1 MPNPLLGVFFHWL
14 GGLASASFY
23 VPYRGVRGW
32 SWEIFWLVGG
42 VFSWIFAPWLF
53 AALRTHDLLMVLSE
67 APPRTLGLCYFF
79 GALWGFGGLTFG
91 LTVRYLGISLGTT
104 IALGLTAAFGTLIP
118 PLVSGQLFGSLIHS
132 TGGLVVLAGV
142 AVALVGIA
150 IVGKAGHEK
159 ELEQESG
166 VGGAGRQRAAEGQ
179 RATDVRSGA
188 GTGARGRAGEATDRR
203 AGGSAGGGAAE
214 QGDLPRAVDFRKGVA
229 VAVFSGIMSSCFAY
243 GLNSGGPL
251 RTLTLAHGTDP
262 LAQGLP
268 VLVVVLLGGFTTNA
282 IWCLLLIL
290 KNRSAPELVGRL
302 KVAGAALVPSMG
314 RNYLLCAL
322 AGTTWYFQFF
332 FYTMGESQMGRYSF
346 SSWTL
351 HMSSIIIFATVWGLG
366 LREWRGASKRSLV
379 FLTVGLLVLIGSTVV
394 IGLGNALVA
403 QSP

>member
-42 VFSWIFAPWLF
+42 LFSWIFAPWLF
-53 AALRTHDLLMVLSE
+53 AVVRTHDLFAVLAA
-67 APPRTLGLCYFF
+67 APPRTLALCYFF

-132 TGGLVVLAGV
+132 TGGVVVLAGV
-142 AVALVGIA
+142 ATALVGIA
-150 IVGKAGHEK
+150 IVGKAGHDK
-159 ELEQESG
+159 ELEQQGGASG
-166 VGGAGRQRAAEGQ
+166 VAMP
-179 RATDVRSGA
+179 
-188 GTGARGRAGEATDRR
+188 GEQSTTRR
-203 AGGSAGGGAAE
+203 TADDSA
-214 QGDLPRAVDFRKGVA
+214 DLPKATDFRKGVG

-243 GLNSGGPL
+243 GLASGQPL
-251 RTLTLAHGTDP
+251 RDLTLAHGTNP

-282 IWCLLLIL
+282 VWCLLLIL

-302 KVAGAALVPSMG
+302 RVAGANLVPSMG

-366 LREWRGASKRSLV
+366 LREWRGAGKRSLT
-379 FLTVGLLVLIGSTVV
+379 FLAIGLLVLIGSTVV

-403 QSP
+403 QS

>member
-1 MPNPLLGVFFHWL
+1 VPNPLLGVFFHWL

-42 VFSWIFAPWLF
+42 LFSWIFAPWLF
-53 AALRTHDLLMVLSE
+53 AVVRTHDLFAVLTE
-67 APPRTLGLCYFF
+67 VPFRTLALCYFF

-118 PLVSGQLFGSLIHS
+118 PLVSGQLFGSLMHS
-132 TGGLVVLAGV
+132 TGGLVILAGV
-142 AVALVGIA
+142 AIALLGIA
-150 IVGKAGHEK
+150 IVGKAGHDK
-159 ELEQESG
+159 ELEQAAGSG
-166 VGGAGRQRAAEGQ
+166 E
-179 RATDVRSGA
+179 TP
-188 GTGARGRAGEATDRR
+188 GTS
-203 AGGSAGGGAAE
+203 GSAADP
-214 QGDLPRAVDFRKGVA
+214 GDLPKAADFRRGVG

-243 GLNSGGPL
+243 GLASGGPL
-251 RTLTLAHGTDP
+251 RTATLAHGTDP

-302 KVAGAALVPSMG
+302 RVAGADLVPSIG

-332 FYTMGESQMGRYSF
+332 FYTMGESQMGRYGF

-366 LREWRGASKRSLV
+366 LREWRGAGKRSLTY
-379 FLTVGLLVLIGSTVV
+379 LAIGLLVLIGSTVV

-403 QSP
+403 QS

>member
-42 VFSWIFAPWLF
+42 LFSWIFAPWLF
-53 AALRTHDLLMVLSE
+53 AVVRTHDLFAVLAA
-67 APPRTLGLCYFF
+67 APPRTLALCYFF

-132 TGGLVVLAGV
+132 TGGVVVLAGV
-142 AVALVGIA
+142 ATALVGIA
-150 IVGKAGHEK
+150 IVGKAGHDK
-159 ELEQESG
+159 ELEQQGGASG
-166 VGGAGRQRAAEGQ
+166 VAMPGEQSTTRRTAG
-179 RATDVRSGA
+179 D
-188 GTGARGRAGEATDRR
+188 
-203 AGGSAGGGAAE
+203 SA
-214 QGDLPRAVDFRKGVA
+214 DLPKATDFRKGVG

-243 GLNSGGPL
+243 GLASGQPL
-251 RTLTLAHGTDP
+251 RDLTLAHGTNP

-282 IWCLLLIL
+282 VWCLLLIL

-302 KVAGAALVPSMG
+302 RVAGANLVPSMG

-366 LREWRGASKRSLV
+366 LREWRGAGKRSLT
-379 FLTVGLLVLIGSTVV
+379 FLAIGLLVLIGSTVV

-403 QSP
+403 QS

>member
-42 VFSWIFAPWLF
+42 LFSWIFAPWLF
-53 AALRTHDLLMVLSE
+53 ASLRTHDLLAVLSE
-67 APPRTLGLCYFF
+67 APLRTLGLCYFF

-132 TGGLVVLAGV
+132 TGGVVVLAGV
-142 AVALVGIA
+142 AVALLGIA
-150 IVGKAGHEK
+150 IVGKAGHDK
-159 ELEQESG
+159 ELEQ
-166 VGGAGRQRAAEGQ
+166 VGDAGAGQ
-179 RATDVRSGA
+179 S
-188 GTGARGRAGEATDRR
+188 
-203 AGGSAGGGAAE
+203 
-214 QGDLPRAVDFRKGVA
+214 DLPKARDFRKGLA

-243 GLNSGGPL
+243 GLNSGDAL

-262 LAQGLP
+262 LSQGLP

-379 FLTVGLLVLIGSTVV
+379 FLTVGLMVLIGSTVV

>member
-23 VPYRGVRGW
+23 VPYKSVRGW

-42 VFSWIFAPWLF
+42 LFSWIFAPWLF
-53 AALRTHDLLMVLSE
+53 AVLRTHDLFVVLAE
-67 APPRTLGLCYFF
+67 APVRTLGLCYFF
-79 GALWGFGGLTFG
+79 GALWGFGGLTYG
-91 LTVRYLGISLGTT
+91 LAVRYLGISLGTT

-132 TGGLVVLAGV
+132 TGGLVILAGV
-142 AVALVGIA
+142 VTALVGIA
-150 IVGKAGHEK
+150 IVGKAGHDK
-159 ELEQESG
+159 ELEQDSDSG
-166 VGGAGRQRAAEGQ
+166 ATVSGEHAAGAG
-179 RATDVRSGA
+179 SGTTA
-188 GTGARGRAGEATDRR
+188 SGERP
-203 AGGSAGGGAAE
+203 AGGSIADPA
-214 QGDLPRAVDFRKGVA
+214 DLPKAADFRKGLG

-243 GLNSGGPL
+243 GLASGGPL
-251 RTLTLAHGTDP
+251 REATLAHGTDP

-302 KVAGAALVPSMG
+302 KVAGADLVPSMG

-332 FYTMGESQMGRYSF
+332 FYTMGESQMGRYAF

-366 LREWRGASKRSLV
+366 LKEWRGASKRSLT
-379 FLTVGLLVLIGSTVV
+379 FMTLGMLVLIGSTVV
-394 IGLGNALVA
+394 IGFGNSLVA
-403 QSP
+403 RG

>member
-23 VPYRGVRGW
+23 VPYKGVRGW

-42 VFSWIFAPWLF
+42 LFSWIFAPWLF
-53 AALRTHDLLMVLSE
+53 AVLRTHDLFVVLSE
-67 APPRTLGLCYFF
+67 APVRTLGLCYFF
-79 GALWGFGGLTFG
+79 GALWGFGGLTYG
-91 LTVRYLGISLGTT
+91 LAVRYLGISLGTT

-132 TGGLVVLAGV
+132 TGGLVILAGV
-142 AVALVGIA
+142 VTALVGIA
-150 IVGKAGHEK
+150 IVGKAGHDK
-159 ELEQESG
+159 ELEQDPGSG
-166 VGGAGRQRAAEGQ
+166 TTASGGRPAG
-179 RATDVRSGA
+179 
-188 GTGARGRAGEATDRR
+188 
-203 AGGSAGGGAAE
+203 AGGSTADPA
-214 QGDLPRAVDFRKGVA
+214 DLPKAADFRKGLG

-243 GLNSGGPL
+243 GLASGGPL
-251 RTLTLAHGTDP
+251 RDATLAHGTDP

-290 KNRSAPELVGRL
+290 KNRSAAELVGQL
-302 KVAGAALVPSMG
+302 KVAGADVVPSMG

-332 FYTMGESQMGRYSF
+332 FYTMGESQMGRYAF

-366 LREWRGASKRSLV
+366 LKEWRGASRRSLA
-379 FLTVGLLVLIGSTVV
+379 FMTLGMLVLIGSTVV
-394 IGLGNALVA
+394 IGFGNSLVT
-403 QSP
+403 QG